1 MPETIL
7 EPCAIKCMPEY
18 KLNKF
23 ELINKLTNTQ
33 LIAQEQ
39 LIRFTNDLA
48 NAKSTIE
55 NLSHQLALVNNNNK
69 KIKETLSSNNVPSG
83 ALKITIED
91 AEDDEEENEK
101 LKEEIKMLKEEN
113 ENSIELQAYE
123 GYKIE
128 YEKLE
133 KENKMLKETL
143 KENEK
148 DTLLENQIEKLK
160 QDKKYLIDIIDE
172 IKDFFDTNGCF
183 LINSV
188 RDDN

>member
-91 AEDDEEENEK
+91 AEDDEEENDLKQK
-101 LKEEIKMLKEEN
+101 LEEMTKEN
-113 ENSIELQAYE
+113 E
-123 GYKIE
+123 
-128 YEKLE
+128 
-133 KENKMLKETL
+133 MLKETL